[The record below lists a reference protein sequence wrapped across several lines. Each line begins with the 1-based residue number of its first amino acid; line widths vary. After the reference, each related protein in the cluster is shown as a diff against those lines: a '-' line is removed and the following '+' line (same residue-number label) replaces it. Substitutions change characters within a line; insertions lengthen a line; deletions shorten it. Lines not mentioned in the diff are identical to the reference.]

1 MPLLDHFHPPLSER
15 RHWES
20 FHARWASSIS
30 DALNGD
36 LLPAEYFA
44 EAQVHVGS
52 RVEVDVATFE
62 ETERSD
68 ESSASEGGT
77 AVMAAP
83 AWAPP
88 VTATFSM
95 PAVFPDSIEILVM
108 STTSGPTLIAA
119 IELVSPANKD
129 RPEARRAFAAKC
141 ASYLQQGIGLVIVDI
156 VTNRVAN
163 LHNELVSMME
173 LGEQYL
179 IDSSATYTTAY
190 RPVRRKESEFI
201 QVWPGTLAVENKLPV
216 QPLWLDKGMCVP
228 LDLESTYSEAC
239 ERSRL
244 S

>member
-20 FHARWASSIS
+20 FLAFWATSLS
-30 DALNGD
+30 DVLNGD
-36 LLPAEYFA
+36 LLPTDYFA
-44 EAQVHVGS
+44 EILIRRGS

-62 ETERSD
+62 ETESSD
-68 ESSASEGGT
+68 ESPTSEGGT

-88 VTATFSM
+88 ITATFSI

-108 STTSGPTLIAA
+108 STVSGPTLIAA
-119 IELVSPANKD
+119 VELVSPANKD
-129 RPEARRAFAAKC
+129 RPETRRAFAAKC

-156 VTNRVAN
+156 VTNRAAN
-163 LHNELVSMME
+163 LHNAFVSMME
-173 LGEQYL
+173 IGEQFL
-179 IDSSATYTTAY
+179 IDPSATYTTAY
-190 RPVRRKESEFI
+190 RPVRQEENEFI
-201 QVWPGTLAVENKLPV
+201 QVWPSSLAVKNKLPV
-216 QPLWLDKGMCVP
+216 QPLWLDRGMCVP
-228 LDLESTYSEAC
+228 LDLESSYAEAC